1 LFLFII
7 IIVFLSL
14 ETDGSYVSAGIYE
27 PLIVVKNVST
37 LPHILHVGDSFDLNV
52 TINNMYPYNIQILSF
67 GCKGFANIIFY
78 NNVKVI
84 PAGSGV
90 CTNFEPVINLKPK
103 ETKYLLAPDV
113 TLYYKIAKPGIVK
126 GEIQFDYYRNQSNV
140 NELDIQNISKKY
152 TSFISHPFSFKA
164 FP

>member
-1 LFLFII
+1 
-7 IIVFLSL
+7 
-14 ETDGSYVSAGIYE
+14 
-27 PLIVVKNVST
+27 
-37 LPHILHVGDSFDLNV
+37 
-52 TINNMYPYNIQILSF
+52 MYPYNIQILSF

-78 NNVKVI
+78 NNVKTI
-84 PAGSGV
+84 PTGSGV

-103 ETKYLLAPDV
+103 EIKYLLIPDL
-113 TLYYKIAKPGIVK
+113 TLYYKIAKPGSIK
-126 GEIQFDYYRNQSNV
+126 GEIQFEYYRNQDNV